1 MAKFYIALYR
11 FFKGH
16 RAVFYGILTVSTLVF
31 AYFASQLHFEE
42 NIAALLPKTE
52 ESTRSAVAFSDI
64 KVKDKVFVE
73 IVSRSGKA
81 TPGQLAAAMDGFVE
95 QLTESDEKGY
105 IDNVL
110 YKFDVDDI
118 MNLAYYAMDALPCH
132 IPPTAYPLIEKLLD
146 EGAID
151 ALISGE
157 GRPALPSIGS
167 YALVDMHL
175 LSQDSTVA
183 LAYLAPSFPSLDTKQ
198 GTRMEN
204 MLGEVASHFEEQNP
218 DYRVL
223 YHGAAIES
231 TYNSKQVKKDIVLT
245 VSLSMLV
252 ICLIICLSFRGRRTL
267 LHLVAPILYGAL
279 FSMACIYWIKGSM
292 SFIAIGIGALV
303 LGVALSYCLHVF
315 THFKY
320 VQDAE
325 RTIREQARPVTLGC
339 LTTIGAFAGL
349 LFTSSELLSD
359 FGLFASF
366 ALVGTTFFAL
376 AFLPQFFVESD
387 KVKDEKAFADIDRI
401 NSYPIDR
408 NKAVVIALAAVIA
421 VTVVA
426 SAGVGFDSDLSHI
439 GHREAKVAASEEL
452 YAEKVNH
459 HFHPTYFAACSSD
472 LDSAIVMNGA
482 VRGVLDSL
490 KRAGAIHDYSSP
502 SAFLLSRAQ
511 QQQNIDAWKEFWT
524 PARTERGY
532 GLLKHYADIYGWE
545 DKTGMDIPETF
556 RLMTRA
562 DFSPVNLYEYGA
574 VPEALMSNFVEQVG
588 DKYLVLSSVMME
600 SRRDLSLDR
609 LVADAAQVVV
619 LDPFF
624 YTGDMVEIVHSDFS
638 VVLWISSLFVLLVL
652 LASLRSI
659 TASLIA
665 FMPMFVSWYVV
676 QGIMAIFGVEFNLI
690 NIMLSTFI
698 FGIGVDYSI
707 FVMDGLLSK
716 AKTGGSSLLSS
727 HKAAIFFSGV
737 TLMIVTASL
746 LLARHPALYSVG
758 LITLIGMATTIL
770 ITYTLEP
777 LLLRTA
783 LRSKFLRKTI
793 LKENEREP
801 EKNV

>member
-16 RAVFYGILTVSTLVF
+16 KVVFYSILTVTTLVF
-31 AYFASQLHFEE
+31 AYFAMQLHFEE

-73 IVSRSGKA
+73 IASKSGEA
-81 TPGQLAAAMDGFVE
+81 TPGQLAAAMDDFIA
-95 QLTESDEKGY
+95 QLTAKDEKGC
-105 IDNVL
+105 IDNIL

-132 IPPTAYPLIEKLLD
+132 IPPTAYPYIDSLLNQD
-146 EGAID
+146 AID
-151 ALISGE
+151 GIISGE
-157 GRPALPSIGS
+157 GRPALPAIGS

-175 LSQDSTVA
+175 LSQDSAVA
-183 LAYLAPSFPSLDTKQ
+183 LAYIAPSFPSLDTKQ
-198 GTRMEN
+198 GTKMEK
-204 MLGEVASHFEEQNP
+204 MLGAAARAYEEQNP
-218 DYRVL
+218 DYQVL
-223 YHGAAIES
+223 YHGSAIEG

-245 VSLSMLV
+245 VSLSLLI
-252 ICLIICLSFRGRRTL
+252 ICFIICLSFRGRRTL
-267 LHLVAPILYGAL
+267 LHLVVPIVYGAL
-279 FSMACIYWIKGSM
+279 FSMACIYWIKGTM

-325 RTIREQARPVTLGC
+325 RTIREQTRPVTLGC

-366 ALVGTTFFAL
+366 TLVGTTFFAL

-387 KVKDEKAFADIDRI
+387 KVKDEKAFADINRI
-401 NSYPIDR
+401 NGYPLDR
-408 NKAVVIALAAVIA
+408 NKAVVIALVAIIA
-421 VTVVA
+421 VTVVT
-426 SAGVGFDSDLSHI
+426 SRGVGFDSDLSHI
-439 GHREAKVAASEEL
+439 GHREAKIVASEEL

-459 HFHPTYFAACSSD
+459 FYHPTYFAACSAD

-502 SAFLLSRAQ
+502 SAFLLSEAQ
-511 QQQNIDAWKEFWT
+511 QQENIDAWKEFWT
-524 PARTERGY
+524 PERAGRGY
-532 GLLKHYADIYGWE
+532 KLLKHYAAEYGWE
-545 DKTGMDIPETF
+545 EKTGMDIPETF
-556 RLMTRA
+556 RLMTEA
-562 DFSPVNLYEYGA
+562 DFYPVSLYDYGA
-574 VPEALMSNFVEQVG
+574 VPESLMSNFVEQVG

-600 SRRDLSLDR
+600 SRRDLVLDR

-638 VVLWISSLFVLLVL
+638 VVLWISSLFVFLVL
-652 LASLRSI
+652 LASFRSL
-659 TASLIA
+659 TVSLIA

-676 QGIMAIFGVEFNLI
+676 QGVMAIFGIEFNLV

-707 FVMDGLLSK
+707 FVMDGLIFK
-716 AKTGGSSLLSS
+716 AKSGGDALLAS

-737 TLMIVTASL
+737 TLIIVTASL
-746 LLARHPALYSVG
+746 LLAKHPALYSVG
-758 LITLIGMATTIL
+758 IITLIGMVSTIL
-770 ITYTLEP
+770 ITYALEP
-777 LLLRTA
+777 LLFRVA
-783 LRSKFLRKTI
+783 LKSKFLRKVM
-793 LKENEREP
+793 LKE
-801 EKNV
+801 K